1 MEIHLDKKIANESW
15 AQEAESIVRKCVHCG
30 FCNATCPT
38 YQLLGHESD
47 GPRGR
52 IYLITQLLEG
62 QPADEVTR
70 AHLDRCL
77 LCRAC
82 ETTCPSGVS
91 YGRLLET
98 GRHMLEQQQP
108 RSGLDSLKRK
118 IMSAVIPNKKL
129 MQAGVNLARPV
140 RTLLPGKLSSQLPLP
155 GKNLDRPQTTH
166 PRKMLLLEGCAQS
179 SLTPET
185 NAATARVL
193 DRLGI
198 QLLSESKEGCCGAV
212 RLHTSEREK
221 GLQDIRQRIDTWWP
235 AVEAGIE
242 AIISTASGCGVTVK
256 DYAELLKDDP
266 AYADKALRVANLTVD
281 ISELIST
288 ELINSPP
295 GPELRQ
301 DLKVAYHSP
310 CTLQHGQKITGRVEA
325 LLQQY
330 GFTLLPVV
338 DSHLCCG
345 SAGTYSVLQPD
356 LSGRLKADKL
366 AKLQSHSPDVIATAN
381 VGCQLHL
388 RKGTKLPVLHWIE
401 LLDRAQG

>member
-1 MEIHLDKKIANESW
+1 MEIHLDKKFAGETW
-15 AQEAESIVRKCVHCG
+15 AQEAETIVRKCVHCG

-62 QPADEVTR
+62 QPANLTTR

-98 GRHMLEQQQP
+98 GRHMLELQQP
-108 RSGLDSLKRK
+108 RSGLDRLKRK
-118 IMSAVIPNKKL
+118 IMTLLIPRTRL
-129 MQAGVNLARPV
+129 VQTGVKLARPL
-140 RTLLPGKLSSQLPLP
+140 RSLLPAGLASQLPLP
-155 GKNLDRPQTTH
+155 GKDLLRPKKTH

-185 NAATARVL
+185 NAAAARVL
-193 DRLGI
+193 DRFGI
-198 QLLSESKEGCCGAV
+198 MLVPETKPGCCGAL
-212 RLHTSEREK
+212 RLHTSERARGIE
-221 GLQDIRQRIDTWWP
+221 DIKQRIDTWWP

-256 DYAELLKDDP
+256 DYGQLLKGDP
-266 AYADKALRVANLTVD
+266 DYADKAKRVANLAVD
-281 ISELIST
+281 ISEVISA
-288 ELINSPP
+288 EIKKSPP
-295 GPELRQ
+295 GPELRKA
-301 DLKVAYHSP
+301 LKVAFHSP
-310 CTLQHGQKITGRVEA
+310 CTLQHGQQLNGRVEA
-325 LLQQY
+325 LLRQY
-330 GFTLLPVV
+330 GFTLLPVA
-338 DSHLCCG
+338 DGHLCCG

-366 AKLQSHSPDVIATAN
+366 AKLQAHSPDLIATAN

-388 RKGTKLPVLHWIE
+388 RKGSKTPVLHWIE
-401 LLDRAQG
+401 LLDTVKG

>member
-1 MEIHLDKKIANESW
+1 MEIHLDKKIADEAW
-15 AQEAESIVRKCVHCG
+15 AQEAKSIVRKCVHCG

-62 QPADEVTR
+62 QPADRQTR

-98 GRHMLEQQQP
+98 GRHMLEQQLP

-118 IMSAVIPNKKL
+118 IMTTLIPSHGL
-129 MQAGVNLARPV
+129 MQAGVQMARPV
-140 RTLLPGKLSSQLPLP
+140 RTLLPATLSSQLPLP
-155 GKNLDRPQTTH
+155 GMSLARPDRTH

-185 NAATARVL
+185 NAAAARVL
-193 DRLGI
+193 DRFGI
-198 QLLSESKEGCCGAV
+198 QLLPETRQGCCGAV
-212 RLHTSEREK
+212 RLHTSAREK
-221 GLQDIRQRIDTWWP
+221 GLQDIRSRIDTWWP
-235 AVEAGIE
+235 SVQAGAE

-256 DYAELLKDDP
+256 DYGELLRNDP
-266 AYADKALRVANLTVD
+266 EYADKAEQVARLAVD
-281 ISELIST
+281 ISEVIST
-288 ELINSPP
+288 EIAKSPP
-295 GPELRQ
+295 IPELQRN
-301 DLKVAYHSP
+301 LKVAFHSP
-310 CTLQHGQKITGRVEA
+310 CTLQHGQKITGTIEA
-325 LLQQY
+325 LLGQSGY
-330 GFTLLPVV
+330 TLLPVA

-366 AKLQSHSPDVIATAN
+366 AKLQAHSPDVIATAN

-388 RKGTKLPVLHWIE
+388 RKDSDLPVLHWIE
-401 LLDRAQG
+401 LLDRVQG

>member
-1 MEIHLDKKIANESW
+1 MEIHLDKKIVGKAW

-62 QPADEVTR
+62 QPADSITR
-70 AHLDRCL
+70 GHLDRCL

-98 GRHMLEQQQP
+98 GRHLLELQQP
-108 RSGLDSLKRK
+108 RTGIDRVKRK
-118 IMSAVIPNKKL
+118 LMTTVVPNSSL
-129 MQAGVNLARPV
+129 MQTGVKLGKVFRP
-140 RTLLPGKLSSQLPLP
+140 LLPVSLSSQLPLA
-155 GKNLDRPQTTH
+155 GKNLARPLKTH
-166 PRKMLLLEGCAQS
+166 PRKMLMLEGCAQS

-185 NAATARVL
+185 NAAAARVL
-193 DRLGI
+193 DRFGI
-198 QLLSESKEGCCGAV
+198 SLVTQAGRGCCGAV
-212 RLHTSEREK
+212 RLHTSERDK
-221 GLQDIRQRIDTWWP
+221 GLQDIKQRIDEWWP
-235 AVEAGIE
+235 IIASGIE

-256 DYAELLKDDP
+256 DYGDLLKDDP
-266 AYADKALRVANLTVD
+266 EYADKARQVAKLAID
-281 ISELIST
+281 ISQLISI
-288 ELINSPP
+288 ELTKSPP
-295 GPELRQ
+295 DPELHQ
-301 DLKVAYHSP
+301 DIKVAFHSP
-310 CTLQHGQKITGRVEA
+310 CTLQHGQRITGLIEG

-330 GFTLLPVV
+330 GFTLLPVA

-345 SAGTYSVLQPD
+345 SAGTYSVLQPK

-366 AKLQSHSPDVIATAN
+366 ENLQAYSPDFIATAN

-388 RKGTKLPVLHWIE
+388 RKESTVPVIHWVE
-401 LLDRAQG
+401 LLDTVKG